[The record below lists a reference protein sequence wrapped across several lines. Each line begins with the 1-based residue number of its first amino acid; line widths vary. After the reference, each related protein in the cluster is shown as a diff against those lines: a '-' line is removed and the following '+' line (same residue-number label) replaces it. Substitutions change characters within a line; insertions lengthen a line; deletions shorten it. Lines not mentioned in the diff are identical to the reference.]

1 MRRYPD
7 EVKKFIADNVKGT
20 SVKDL
25 VEIRKY
31 ILENY
36 KGVGPTSFLIR
47 TGDKVSD

>member
-1 MRRYPD
+1 MKYHKLRNGRPGWSMVYP
-7 EVKKFIADNVKGT
+7 T
-20 SVKDL
+20 
-25 VEIRKY
+25 EIRKY